1 MGGSVA
7 RLQTLRGHRGLAV
20 VGAGAELPARA
31 ADPSAVPSPARSPGR
46 PPPPRAHSPVCLPDA
61 PRLPARAPH
70 PAPAPSAR
78 GRRAGSESWRGSP
91 GPAPGSARPDRGPVQ
106 RAALGPEHHSGACW
120 PADTAA
126 FLPGAGAGALGNP
139 SPPGP
144 RDHLGARV
152 PLGGRGARGG
162 RPLHPSRPWPGG
174 LLPFIFFFIF
184 WLRVVFSPTPSEPT
198 GRCGPLFIFGA
209 TGLLFRGRR
218 GKGRRT
224 QRWRGAPGVAG
235 GPAPALCPGCSSG
248 QAPGER
254 GMHSPERA
262 GESGASE
269 HRESQSVFW
278 TQLKKFGVRAAGW
291 GVIEP
296 SRCCSCEQNP
306 QGGSMDS
313 SFHLIFFFLLFGQLG
328 GIGFMYS
335 YPMLFEGIY
344 RWQGFFH
351 IKGAL
356 H

>member
-120 PADTAA
+120 PADTAP

-174 LLPFIFFFIF
+174 LLPFIFFFLF
-184 WLRVVFSPTPSEPT
+184 FGCGLSFLRLLLLNRPAGVGLYLFSEPR
-198 GRCGPLFIFGA
+198 GCSFGA
-209 TGLLFRGRR
+209 GG
-218 GKGRRT
+218 G
-224 QRWRGAPGVAG
+224 RGAGRSVG
-235 GPAPALCPGCSSG
+235 GGLRGWLGGQPPRCVPAAARARRRASAECIHPSAPASLGRASTANPNLC
-248 QAPGER
+248 
-254 GMHSPERA
+254 
-262 GESGASE
+262 
-269 HRESQSVFW
+269 
-278 TQLKKFGVRAAGW
+278 FGPNLR
-291 GVIEP
+291 
-296 SRCCSCEQNP
+296 N
-306 QGGSMDS
+306 
-313 SFHLIFFFLLFGQLG
+313 LG
-328 GIGFMYS
+328 
-335 YPMLFEGIY
+335 
-344 RWQGFFH
+344 
-351 IKGAL
+351 
-356 H
+356 